1 MEITAALVGTV
12 IGSAT
17 FGAIVGK
24 FLDAFLIS
32 KINQNIEKSK
42 WLREMKL
49 IEFSKL
55 SQELS
60 SMGFDNKTMKDEYKF
75 YSLASKSLLLLDDKT
90 LKKEIQDFIE
100 EYTTFIKYD
109 YPKIMAYNNQ
119 TYNTL
124 GNGAVVGEKEA
135 VAGQVLLEYQSKAFV
150 IINKLSKN
158 LADT

>member
-1 MEITAALVGTV
+1 MEITLALVGTV

-24 FLDAFLIS
+24 LLDAFLIS

-60 SMGFDNKTMKDEYKF
+60 SLGFESETMEDEYKF
-75 YSLASKSLLLLDDKT
+75 YSVASKSLLLLNDKT
-90 LKKEIQDFIE
+90 LKKEIQDFIKE
-100 EYTTFIKYD
+100 FTTFIKYD
-109 YPKIMAYNNQ
+109 YPKIM
-119 TYNTL
+119 
-124 GNGAVVGEKEA
+124 EHK
-135 VAGQVLLEYQSKAFV
+135 
-150 IINKLSKN
+150 NKKLHPCE
-158 LADT
+158 

>member
-60 SMGFDNKTMKDEYKF
+60 SMGFDNETMKDEYKF
-75 YSLASKSLLLLDDKT
+75 YSIASKSLLLLDDET
-90 LKKEIQDFIE
+90 LKKEIQDFIKE
-100 EYTTFIKYD
+100 FTTFIKYD
-109 YPKIMAYNNQ
+109 CPKIMEHDNK
-119 TYNTL
+119 THNTL

-135 VAGQVLLEYQSKAFV
+135 AAGTVLLEYQSKAFE

-158 LADT
+158 LANT

>member
-60 SMGFDNKTMKDEYKF
+60 SLGFENETMEDEYKF
-75 YSLASKSLLLLDDKT
+75 YSIASKSLLLIEDDS
-90 LKKEIQDFIE
+90 LKKDIQDFIKE
-100 EYTTFIKYD
+100 FTTFIKHD
-109 YPKIMAYNNQ
+109 YPSLMKHKNEIK
-119 TYNTL
+119 TTL

-135 VAGQVLLEYQSKAFV
+135 IIGKKLLEYQSKSFE
-150 IINKLSKN
+150 IINKLNKN
-158 LADT
+158 LANT

>member
-1 MEITAALVGTV
+1 MEITATLIGII

-32 KINQNIEKSK
+32 KINQDIEKSK

-60 SMGFDNKTMKDEYKF
+60 SLGFENETMEDEFKF
-75 YSLASKSLLLLDDKT
+75 YSIASKSLLLLDDED
-90 LKKEIQDFIE
+90 LKKEIQN
-100 EYTTFIKYD
+100 FIKEFTRFIQYD
-109 YPKIMAYNNQ
+109 YPSIMKYQNKAN
-119 TYNTL
+119 NTL

-135 VAGQVLLEYQSKAFV
+135 IAGSKLLDYQSKAFG
-150 IINKLSKN
+150 IINKLNKN